1 MKPEHF
7 TYRKPLTGRLV
18 YTRRIEAAGLAEN
31 YLALPYNLATVR
43 AARAVERATG
53 CAYIR
58 EVGRR
63 LAARD
68 GADYVEGGV
77 YDYLA
82 YAAGQVLQALA
93 ARREARELAR
103 DGWRV
108 AGDLPPGARIE
119 AIIYGK
125 VTTGRVVESGGV
137 KVFLP
142 ARHRRNGFRLAG
154 LYVRLLATTH

>member
-1 MKPEHF
+1 MERETF
-7 TYRKPLTGRLV
+7 TYQRPPSKRLV
-18 YTRRIEAAGLAEN
+18 YTPRVEAAGLVEQYQAM
-31 YLALPYNLATVR
+31 PYNLATVR

-68 GADYVEGGV
+68 GAGYVEGGV

-82 YAAGQVLQALA
+82 YAAGKVLQALA

-108 AGDLPPGARIE
+108 AGDLPSGARVE
-119 AIIYGK
+119 ARLSGK
-125 VTTGRVVESGGV
+125 VTPGRVVESGGV